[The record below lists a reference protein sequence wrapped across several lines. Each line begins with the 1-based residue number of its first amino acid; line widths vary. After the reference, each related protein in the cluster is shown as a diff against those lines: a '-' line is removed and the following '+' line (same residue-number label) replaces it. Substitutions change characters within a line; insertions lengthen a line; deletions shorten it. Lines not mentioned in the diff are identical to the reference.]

1 MIQEIVDYYFENRI
15 PSVIT
20 DFVKFADL
28 KKYTAPK
35 LDRDVFDDYVRRQ
48 YAADATKDLFKLEA
62 HERLHKLERVTH
74 DYVLKE

>member
-15 PSVIT
+15 PSVVT
-20 DFVKFADL
+20 DFVTNADL

-35 LDRDVFDDYVRRQ
+35 LDRDVFDEYVRRQ
-48 YAADATKDLFKLEA
+48 YVVDTTKELFKIEA